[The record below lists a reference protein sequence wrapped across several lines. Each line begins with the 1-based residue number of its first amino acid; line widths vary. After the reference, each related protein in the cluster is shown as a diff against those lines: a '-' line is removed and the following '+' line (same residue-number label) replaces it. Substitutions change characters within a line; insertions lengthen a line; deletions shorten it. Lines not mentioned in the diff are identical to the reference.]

1 MFRQLTSLSRPWSEL
16 DVELANQ
23 CDSAGSIVRTRAV
36 PVYWNVTI
44 EEWWACL
51 PGAGLLAGV
60 AEGIINDKVKDAL
73 SSNDVHASRPV
84 VTEQRA
90 TSMNR
95 SHPQPFSRTAPLRS
109 AKGS

>member
-1 MFRQLTSLSRPWSEL
+1 MARVADSLTLVGVQVKGFI
-16 DVELANQ
+16 DV
-23 CDSAGSIVRTRAV
+23 AG
-36 PVYWNVTI
+36 P
-44 EEWWACL
+44 
-51 PGAGLLAGV
+51 GLLAGV